1 MEAFVWVE
9 LGLSLIVLLAM
20 GVLGCVVLRLAG
32 IEGSWLVAGMSL
44 PLGLGL
50 TMWGWFLIS
59 AIGIPLSQHSLL
71 WTGAGIAV
79 VLFAVA
85 MVSKVIRR
93 APKQAR
99 PSLPRS
105 HRWADLTVVA
115 FLAALLLISGGLS
128 VGRSYSGWD
137 DMSAYAAQ
145 GYAIAR
151 QGSILAVDVAGPS
164 ARGYPVGIQLAIA
177 AFRVLG
183 LEGLPGSKLV
193 FSVLLGSLL
202 AGCYGFWRR
211 WNVPPLLA
219 CLGVIAIGTTPT
231 IFEHSTLG
239 YTNLPAAAFATLGTL
254 CAVEGME
261 RNHRG
266 TLVISGLLLG
276 MCAFIRPEGLLMAL
290 VVLGFAA
297 AAHSRIH
304 RRWPRVA
311 VILVMLGLIAVPWMA
326 YARLQGLDAPMSAT
340 STSAINQ
347 LLQGKLH
354 LDAFYWTIRY
364 LARSVVKTFA
374 WGSLPLLAAFVLLGG
389 VTRGG
394 WKLQARPL
402 SVLASGLGGGI
413 AMVLFYYL
421 VSFGGDVRFWLGT
434 GVERMFLLPVILC
447 CVGIVA
453 LTGETR
459 SPFEREEGSL
469 VSRRV
474 STS

>member
-1 MEAFVWVE
+1 MWVE
-9 LGLSLIVLLAM
+9 LGLSLIALLAM
-20 GVLGCVVLRLAG
+20 GVLGFVVLRLAG
-32 IEGSWLVAGMSL
+32 IDASWLVAGMSL

-50 TMWGWFLIS
+50 TMWGWFLVS

-71 WTGAGIAV
+71 WTGAEIAV

-85 MVSKVIRR
+85 MVSKGFRR
-93 APKQAR
+93 APQQAQ
-99 PSLPRS
+99 PCLPRS
-105 HRWADLTVVA
+105 HRWADLMVVA

-137 DMSAYAAQ
+137 DMSIYSAQ

-164 ARGYPVGIQLAIA
+164 ARGYPVSIQLTIA

-193 FSVLLGSLL
+193 FPFVLGCLL

-211 WNVPPLLA
+211 WKVPALLA
-219 CLGVIAIGTTPT
+219 CLGVIAIGTAPT

-276 MCAFIRPEGLLMAL
+276 MCAFTRPEGLLMVL
-290 VVLGFAA
+290 VVLGCAA
-297 AAHSRIH
+297 AVHSSIH

-326 YARLQGLDAPMSAT
+326 YRRP
-340 STSAINQ
+340 
-347 LLQGKLH
+347 
-354 LDAFYWTIRY
+354 
-364 LARSVVKTFA
+364 A
-374 WGSLPLLAAFVLLGG
+374 WV
-389 VTRGG
+389 
-394 WKLQARPL
+394 
-402 SVLASGLGGGI
+402 
-413 AMVLFYYL
+413 
-421 VSFGGDVRFWLGT
+421 GDFDV
-434 GVERMFLLPVILC
+434 
-447 CVGIVA
+447 
-453 LTGETR
+453 
-459 SPFEREEGSL
+459 
-469 VSRRV
+469 
-474 STS
+474 